1 MNDTLIECVPNISEG
16 RNLDIIN
23 AIVDSARKIDG
34 VNILGCEPDSD
45 YNRTVITIA
54 GHPDSVTKGAYEII
68 LKSLE
73 LIDMRTVSYT
83 HLTLPT
89 ILLV

>member
-1 MNDTLIECVPNISEG
+1 MNNVLIECVPNISEG
-16 RNLDIIN
+16 RDLDIIN
-23 AIVDSARKIDG
+23 SIVDSARQIKG
-34 VNILGCEPDSD
+34 VIILGCEPDSD

-54 GHPDSVTKGAYEII
+54 GDPVSVTKGAYAII

-73 LIDMRTVSYT
+73 LIDMSAVSYT

-89 ILLV
+89 KA